1 MDAISPRIIQQPINT
16 FYSITALNN
25 NQQKKTAK
33 KTLLGSHFSWQ
44 ALFLGVLRMLYHRR
58 IIQQPINTYA
68 LTALNNNQRKN
79 CEKDSIGLR
88 PSAGRRSSSESNGYT
103 YTRSST
109 STSEKLYNTIF

>member
-33 KTLLGSHFSWQ
+33 KTPLGSHFSWQ
-44 ALFLGVLRMLYHRR
+44 DLFLGVQRMLYLRR

-79 CEKDSIGLR
+79 CEKDGIGVSL
-88 PSAGRRSSSESNGYT
+88 
-103 YTRSST
+103 
-109 STSEKLYNTIF
+109 

>member
-33 KTLLGSHFSWQ
+33 KTPLGSHFSWQ
-44 ALFLGVLRMLYHRR
+44 DLFLGVQRMLYLRR

-79 CEKDSIGLR
+79 CEK
-88 PSAGRRSSSESNGYT
+88 AGRRSSSGSYGCCIIDEEYNNQ
-103 YTRSST
+103 ST
-109 STSEKLYNTIF
+109 PTLLQH

>member
-1 MDAISPRIIQQPINT
+1 MFVSRIIQQPINT
-16 FYSITALNN
+16 YSITTLNN

-79 CEKDSIGLR
+79 CEK
-88 PSAGRRSSSESNGYT
+88 AGRRSSSGSYGCWIIDEEYNNQ
-103 YTRSST
+103 ST
-109 STSEKLYNTIF
+109 PTLLQH